1 MISTFN
7 LDKLQSLLKDF
18 YTLTRIR
25 ITVFDDTFRELVSY
39 PEKISPFCQLIRT
52 DSEGYR
58 QCMLC
63 DKNACET
70 ASRQHKPYT
79 YQCHAGLTESI
90 APLYMGNLVIGYL
103 LFGHIFAYNSHEE
116 GFTKIEALCSPY
128 EIDRE
133 ALKAS
138 AYELPIIP
146 EEYIV
151 SASHIL
157 QAVASYLCLERIAVL
172 RQKDLPVLIDEYINE
187 HYTEQIDVPDICS
200 RFQIGK
206 TYLYEISGQNYGMGI
221 AEHIRRLRIERAK
234 KLLTEQE
241 DMSIT
246 EIASQCG
253 FTDYNYFITVFKRL
267 TGMPPRQY
275 RITMRTEFSH

>member
-7 LDKLQSLLKDF
+7 LDQLQSLLKDF

-52 DSEGYR
+52 DPEAYR

-63 DKNACET
+63 DKKACET
-70 ASRQHKPYT
+70 ASGQHKPYT

-90 APLYMGNLVIGYL
+90 VPLYLGNLDIGYL
-103 LFGHIFAYNSHEE
+103 LFGHIFAYDSHEE
-116 GFTKIEALCSPY
+116 GFQKIENLCKSY
-128 EIDRE
+128 TISRE

-146 EEYIV
+146 KEYIT

-157 QAVASYLCLERIAVL
+157 QAVASYLCLERMAVL
-172 RQKDLPVLIDEYINE
+172 RQKDLPVRIDEYINE
-187 HYTEQIDVPDICS
+187 HYTEQIDVSDICA

-206 TYLYEISGQNYGMGI
+206 TYLYEIAGQNYGIGI

-234 KLLTEQE
+234 RLLTEEE

-246 EIASQCG
+246 EIAGECG

-267 TGMPPRQY
+267 VGVPPKQY
-275 RITMRTEFSH
+275 RNNAKM